1 MATNMAVA
9 ILAICKKLGLILVS
23 IPTFLV
29 IGNYIEYILF
39 LSEHGEK
46 QYFNV
51 DTKTIL
57 SVK

>member
-9 ILAICKKLGLILVS
+9 ILAICKKFGLILVS

-57 SVK
+57 SIK